1 MRKNIYIYDNDRQAT
16 GVNVSEHFT
25 KSYDGGDCEEV
36 TIEIPDDMKPYQTET
51 GETMVKCGDYFY
63 SLDECI
69 RIDKNDRPYLKQV
82 EPGQTTRRL
91 KVISRNGRRSLAF
104 TI

>member
-1 MRKNIYIYDNDRQAT
+1 MRKYIYIYGNDRQAP

-69 RIDKNDRPYLKQV
+69 RIDKNGRIYIKSM
-82 EPGQTTRRL
+82 EPGTRAR
-91 KVISRNGRRSLAF
+91 
-104 TI
+104 